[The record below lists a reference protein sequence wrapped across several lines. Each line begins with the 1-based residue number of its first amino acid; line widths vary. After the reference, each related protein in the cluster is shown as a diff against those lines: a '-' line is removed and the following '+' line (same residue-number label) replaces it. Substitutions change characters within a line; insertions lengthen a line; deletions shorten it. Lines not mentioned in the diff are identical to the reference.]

1 MKKLLVLSL
10 ALVFVMTFGM
20 GVMAMDLEATGDDPF
35 GAEDAGWIQNV
46 GSLEGWTASNFTTL
60 NTGDSG
66 ISSTVGVGVTVQGI
80 KLYWTYPSDAKGKAV
95 GEGDSVFN
103 QKINYKVNAFA
114 NIPCYLE
121 MNVFGNGA
129 YANATNTGANN
140 ISSYGPVGRHY
151 LLFDTNYGGVVDANW
166 NFVAS
171 GDFVGQQA
179 GRYIQGCDIFTANL
193 FANVPYTFHVS
204 SPGLAGLH
212 NTDVL
217 PIHMRTAH
225 GNAMGAWSAG
235 AQDITVAGGALA
247 GTFAAMEDA
256 HINMQFRVPFD
267 AVKAGYY
274 EGEVVFTMASM

>member
-1 MKKLLVLSL
+1 MKKLLILGL

-204 SPGLAGLH
+204 SDGLFGI
-212 NTDVL
+212 NNSEVL
-217 PIHMRTAH
+217 GIQMRTAY
-225 GNAMGAWSAG
+225 GNNSAWGVST
-235 AQDITVAGGALA
+235 QDITDSSQTLAGSFGALD
-247 GTFAAMEDA
+247 EA

-267 AVKAGYY
+267 EVAAGYY